1 MRDEF
6 ISDFL
11 VPEKLIEILPNPVDL
26 EAIRSAAFPVKR
38 FDKGG
43 VCFIASGR
51 LTYQKG
57 FDRLLNWFSTL
68 EDKNATLTIL
78 GEGELREALVE
89 QAQTL
94 SLQTRVQFIG
104 FCDNPWQWYAG
115 ADLFLLSSR
124 WEGLPNAVLESLA
137 CGTPVLATKVS
148 GGIQEIAEQCEAEL
162 VKVVEGE
169 EAFVEVMRYA
179 IVKESAGLLG
189 SLLPECYLREN
200 VVSNLIGLMK

>member
-1 MRDEF
+1 M
-6 ISDFL
+6 
-11 VPEKLIEILPNPVDL
+11 
-26 EAIRSAAFPVKR
+26 
-38 FDKGG
+38 
-43 VCFIASGR
+43 
-51 LTYQKG
+51 
-57 FDRLLNWFSTL
+57 
-68 EDKNATLTIL
+68 
-78 GEGELREALVE
+78 E